1 MTNREEVAKKLREGG
16 IARNVQE
23 AYVLLLG
30 CIGIRP
36 QLPAVNTY
44 KLALERLAD
53 LIDPTCHMSCEYGN
67 GDNETDEY
75 MENIAWTPE
84 DTVACHC
91 HTCDEVFRYDRGI
104 IPNYCPSYG
113 ARVVHDEA

>member
-30 CIGIRP
+30 CIGIKP

-44 KLALERLAD
+44 KPVLERLAD
-53 LIDPTCHMSCEYGN
+53 LIDPTCEVVGVP
-67 GDNETDEY
+67 DNEEFMIRVVSGFTCKKCGHVALV
-75 MENIAWTPE
+75 NRNCGGWE
-84 DTVACHC
+84 DM
-91 HTCDEVFRYDRGI
+91 I
-104 IPNYCPSYG
+104 NYCPNCG
-113 ARVVHDEA
+113 ARVVRDA